1 MIRIIG
7 SEINLRHRALEVYV
21 SGCIRDCPGCH
32 NPEAQAFGNG
42 MRWDKWLTANRY
54 KLATGTFR
62 NVWILGGD
70 LLCQPEP
77 AEVEEFLRSL
87 RHIMPEEMDLWL
99 WTGAY
104 RKDVPS
110 SVLRHID
117 WLKTGPR
124 PSMTFPSRENSSMVW
139 TSSCPTAAPP
149 SRRASGRYGCTPAS
163 GHWSMLSWSPTS
175 ARKRN
180 PSSNPQ
186 PARSYRV

>member
-62 NVWILGGD
+62 NVWILGGY

-99 WTGAY
+99 WTGAD
-104 RKDVPS
+104 RESVPS

-117 WLKTGPR
+117 WLKTGPYVRDLPEKSVALPDGTDLALASENQELFRVSPPR
-124 PSMTFPSRENSSMVW
+124 PL
-139 TSSCPTAAPP
+139 
-149 SRRASGRYGCTPAS
+149 G
-163 GHWSMLSWSPTS
+163 
-175 ARKRN
+175 
-180 PSSNPQ
+180 
-186 PARSYRV
+186 

>member
-54 KLATGTFR
+54 KLGTGTFR

-70 LLCQPEP
+70 LLCQPDP
-77 AEVEEFLRSL
+77 AEVEEFLRSFRL
-87 RHIMPEEMDLWL
+87 AMPEEMDLWL
-99 WTGAY
+99 WTGAD
-104 RKDVPS
+104 RESVPS

-117 WLKTGPR
+117 WLKTGIYLQGLPDR
-124 PSMTFPSRENSSMVW
+124 DVRLPDGTW
-139 TSSCPTAAPP
+139 LTL
-149 SRRASGRYGCTPAS
+149 ASGNQELEHVPHPHQERR
-163 GHWSMLSWSPTS
+163 
-175 ARKRN
+175 RKDPR
-180 PSSNPQ
+180 
-186 PARSYRV
+186 

>member
-7 SEINLRHRALEVYV
+7 SEINLRHSALEVYV

-70 LLCQPEP
+70 LLCQPDP

-87 RHIMPEEMDLWL
+87 RHIMPEDRES
-99 WTGAY
+99 
-104 RKDVPS
+104 VPS

-117 WLKTGPR
+117 WLKTGPYVRDLPEKSVALPDGTDLALASENQELFRVSPPR
-124 PSMTFPSRENSSMVW
+124 PL
-139 TSSCPTAAPP
+139 
-149 SRRASGRYGCTPAS
+149 G
-163 GHWSMLSWSPTS
+163 
-175 ARKRN
+175 
-180 PSSNPQ
+180 
-186 PARSYRV
+186 